1 MLLSIE
7 GQVIIFDEAHNM
19 EDSSREAASLSFASL
34 QLLEIVEEIEN
45 ISEPWTSLYP
55 STAKSGSIDPPQRK

>member
-1 MLLSIE
+1 
-7 GQVIIFDEAHNM
+7 M

-55 STAKSGSIDPPQRK
+55 STAKSGFIDPLQRKRKVAIISGCHGGP

>member
-1 MLLSIE
+1 
-7 GQVIIFDEAHNM
+7 M

-55 STAKSGSIDPPQRK
+55 STAKSVSIDPLQRKRKVAIISGCHDGP